1 MKSLLYFQK
10 SNIKWKHQIIKHF
23 ALIPTKFC
31 NIPVITQGNRI
42 IPPVYDYNAIESKW
56 KNLWKEDNLYKS
68 SSLPSKPKKYILDM
82 FPYPSGSG
90 LHVGHV
96 RGYTASDVLSRY
108 YRMKG
113 YDILHP
119 IGWDAFGLPA
129 EQHAILTGKHPKL
142 TIQENIENFRTQLKK
157 MGFSYDW

>member
-1 MKSLLYFQK
+1 MV
-10 SNIKWKHQIIKHF
+10 KHF
-23 ALIPTKFC
+23 ALIPTGFS
-31 NIPVITQGNRI
+31 NIPVTMQKSRV

-56 KNLWKEDNLYKS
+56 QNEWKENLLYKS
-68 SSLPSKPKKYILDM
+68 SPLPLKPKKYILDM

-96 RGYTASDVLSRY
+96 RGYTASDVMARY

-113 YDILHP
+113 CDVLHP

-142 TIQENIENFRTQLKK
+142 TIEENIENFRQQLKK